1 MSRRP
6 DLFSPFEPGSGPL
19 HRLPAPGKLTG
30 AVAFVLV
37 VALAPRGAFGLYAAA
52 GGLLAVAAAV
62 SRVSPMRLLVRLLWV
77 EPFAIGIALLSLLQP
92 DGVRIFLALLTKS
105 TLCLVCFVLVAT
117 TTRFTDLL
125 IGLRTLR
132 VPALLVSI
140 LALTYR
146 YLFLLVEEA
155 GRMQRARLSRSGVR
169 RRGLGWWLGTTVIA
183 QLFIRSSE
191 RAERVHAAMSARGF
205 GHERD

>member
-6 DLFSPFEPGSGPL
+6 DLLYPYQPGSGPL
-19 HRLPAPGKLTG
+19 HRLPAPWKLAG
-30 AVAFVLV
+30 AVAFALV
-37 VALAPRGAFGLYAAA
+37 VALAPRGALGLYAAA
-52 GGLLAVAAAV
+52 GVLLIAAAALSAVPPGRLLA
-62 SRVSPMRLLVRLLWV
+62 RLLWV

-92 DGVRIFLALLTKS
+92 GGLGTFLALLGKS
-105 TLCLVCFVLVAT
+105 TLCLFCFVLVT
-117 TTRFTDLL
+117 MTTRFTDLL
-125 IGLRTLR
+125 SGLRALR

-146 YLFLLVEEA
+146 YLFLLVEEG

-169 RRGLGWWLGTTVIA
+169 RPGLGFWLGATVIA